1 MLSVHCGPEKT
12 MSSNS
17 MQKPTRVL
25 HTHAHLNKVRM
36 SVYTPMSIY
45 YFLHSNDKLKFLRFQ
60 WIESQASVN
69 AFVAFSIRRQAF
81 FYFSNYMSCR
91 ICACLF
97 HAWNSLLLSCSQQ
110 IGEHG
115 FTSRE
120 RCDSEQPQME
130 DKSKFGCKDTKK
142 NWNTKNNE
150 QYFKKITDLFFF
162 NYRLSSRNSSWK
174 HRHFLRK

>member
-45 YFLHSNDKLKFLRFQ
+45 YFLHSNDKLNFLRFQ
-60 WIESQASVN
+60 WIESQALVN
-69 AFVAFSIRRQAF
+69 AFVAFSIRRLAF

-110 IGEHG
+110 IRESRFYITWAMWFRATSNGG
-115 FTSRE
+115 KIQIRLQRYKQFLIYANAGTKFIKIIFTTTI
-120 RCDSEQPQME
+120 PLVIIL
-130 DKSKFGCKDTKK
+130 
-142 NWNTKNNE
+142 NT
-150 QYFKKITDLFFF
+150 
-162 NYRLSSRNSSWK
+162 
-174 HRHFLRK
+174 

>member
-1 MLSVHCGPEKT
+1 
-12 MSSNS
+12 

-45 YFLHSNDKLKFLRFQ
+45 YFLHSNDKLNFLRFQ

-69 AFVAFSIRRQAF
+69 AFVAFCIRRQAF
-81 FYFSNYMSCR
+81 FCFSNYMSCR

-120 RCDSEQPQME
+120 RCDSKQPQME
-130 DKSKFGCKDTKK
+130 DKSKFGCKDT
-142 NWNTKNNE
+142 NNFWYMQIQE
-150 QYFKKITDLFFF
+150 QNLSKFSKINFTTTVSFSQLF
-162 NYRLSSRNSSWK
+162 LK
-174 HRHFLRK
+174 T